1 MGPADLRSW
10 LGGLGLAQ
18 YAEAFEE
25 QAIDLELLPE
35 LSDAQLEQIGVKAL
49 GHRIKLQRAAAA
61 LRAPGSPTGLA
72 TAAAAGGGAP
82 AAPSSSASASASQP
96 GPATP
101 VSPAPAAPAPEALAE
116 RRQITVMFCDLVG
129 STALSRRLDPEDLR
143 TLMQR
148 YQRTCAEIV
157 QLNQGHVAQYLGD
170 GLMVYFG
177 WPRAHEDDAQRA
189 VQSAL
194 AIVEAIKG
202 IDAAEPLH
210 VRIGIASG
218 AVVVGHSA
226 DADVHAPR
234 TAVGETPNLAARVQA
249 LAEPDQ
255 VLIAAGTRRL
265 VAQAFECQDLG
276 EHALKGIDAPVRVWR
291 VLGEGQAE
299 GRFAASQGGRLTPLV
314 NRDLEISLLLD
325 RWARAQAG
333 QGQAVLLAG
342 EPGIGKSRVL
352 AELTTRVPADSLLL
366 RLQCSELHGHS
377 AFYPFTAQLVRA
389 AGIRRDDAP
398 DAKLDKLEALLASL
412 GTSVARHAPYY
423 AALMSW
429 PLARYTAFRTS
440 AGTSAAKL
448 KQETIEVLVHTVLDA
463 ARRRPVLLLAED
475 LHWMDPSSL
484 EVIDALVAATR
495 RAPVLLVMTSRHAHA
510 GRWAGQPHVTS
521 LTLVGLDRGHSLQLA
536 GAVAALHGLA
546 QRVLERIVERTD
558 GVPLFV
564 EELTRTLAEGGGLAL
579 DRDADALA
587 IPATLKDS
595 LTARLDQLGR
605 AKRAA
610 QFGSVLGR
618 SFRHD
623 VLVALSGAAEEVL
636 QGQIDQVVASG
647 LASRSGSGPEA
658 VYTFHHALIQD
669 AAYDSLLRSERR
681 ALHARA
687 GEILQARLPELAEH
701 EPELLAR
708 HFTAGEA
715 WDAAAPLW
723 LKAGQRAWARSAAQE
738 AIAHLG
744 AGLAIV
750 EKMADPHARRMTELR
765 LQSALGVVYFAAVSY
780 AAPQAEAAF
789 QRALALCESIDDV
802 TAKVPVLYGMGAF
815 QTMKGDARA
824 GHQAFERLRAES
836 DAAGEPRLQLYAQS
850 VLAWSHYNLG
860 EHDRGI
866 AAAERALRL
875 YETGALAGPR
885 LSAADPKIISEC
897 FRAAALWALGHV
909 DRARAVSE
917 GVLAHARALGE
928 PYSLAYTLNFAALL
942 VPDLCGERERV
953 IERADEGIR
962 LAAELGYPF
971 LEVFG
976 ILWRSWNE
984 GLAGDAEAA
993 AAALATF
1000 DAAMARLATMGVRY
1014 HHGQLLAR
1022 RARLLLATGQESAA
1036 QLAMAEALAH
1046 TEASGIRSIAP
1057 DVILAEGEVL
1067 LAHGGEQRALAR
1079 AAFQTALDLARS
1091 QGARSWQLRA
1101 ASALAR
1107 LAAEDEGPA
1116 AARALLAPVLAGF
1129 SEGHDTADLREASTL
1144 LARWRESA

>member
-1 MGPADLRSW
+1 MGAPTLRGW
-10 LGGLGLAQ
+10 LEGLGLAQ
-18 YAEAFEE
+18 YAEAFEQ

-35 LSDAQLEQIGVKAL
+35 MTDAQLEQVGVKAL

-61 LRAPGSPTGLA
+61 LRSS
-72 TAAAAGGGAP
+72 
-82 AAPSSSASASASQP
+82 AAPLP
-96 GPATP
+96 
-101 VSPAPAAPAPEALAE
+101 PAPPPEARAE
-116 RRQITVMFCDLVG
+116 RRQITVLFCDLVG
-129 STALSRRLDPEDLR
+129 STALSSRLDPEDLR
-143 TLMQR
+143 ALMQR

-157 QLNQGHVAQYLGD
+157 RRHQGHVAQVLGD

-189 VQSAL
+189 VQTAL
-194 AIVEAIKG
+194 AVVEAVKG
-202 IDAAEPLH
+202 IDAAEPLR
-210 VRIGIASG
+210 VRTGIATG
-218 AVVVGHSA
+218 AVVVGDSGEPGA
-226 DADVHAPR
+226 DAHTPR

-255 VLIAAGTRRL
+255 VLIAASTRRL
-265 VAQAFECQDLG
+265 VAHAFECRDLG
-276 EHALKGIDAPVRVWR
+276 EHVLKGLDAPVQVWR
-291 VLGEGQAE
+291 VLGESQAE
-299 GRFAASQGGRLTPLV
+299 GRFAAAQGGRLTPLV
-314 NRDLEISLLLD
+314 NRELEIGLLLE
-325 RWARAQAG
+325 RWARAGQG

-352 AELTTRVPADSLLL
+352 AELTARVRAGSVLM

-377 AFYPFTAQLVRA
+377 SFHPFIAQLARA
-389 AGIRRDDAP
+389 AGMRRDDTPEAR
-398 DAKLDKLEALLASL
+398 LDKLEALLAGL
-412 GTSVARHAPYY
+412 GTAAARHAPYC
-423 AALMSW
+423 AALMSL
-429 PLARYTAFRTS
+429 PLVRYPAFGS
-440 AGTSAAKL
+440 GAGTSAAKL
-448 KQETIEVLVHTVLDA
+448 KQETIESLVHMVLDA
-463 ARRRPVLLLAED
+463 AQVRPVLLLVED

-484 EVIDALVAATR
+484 EVIDALVATIR
-495 RAPVLLVMTSRHAHA
+495 RAPVLLVMTSRSAHTA
-510 GRWAGQPHVTS
+510 RWAAQPHATA

-536 GAVAALHGLA
+536 GAVAASHGLGA
-546 QRVLERIVERTD
+546 RLVERLVERIVERTD
-558 GVPLFV
+558 GVPLFL
-564 EELTRTLAEGGGLAL
+564 EELTRTLAEGGNLAL
-579 DRDADALA
+579 DRGAAEALA
-587 IPATLKDS
+587 IPATLQDS
-595 LTARLDQLGR
+595 LTARLDQLGP

-623 VLVALSGAAEEVL
+623 VLVALAGAADDVV
-636 QGQIDQVVASG
+636 QAQIDQVVAAG
-647 LASRSGSGPEA
+647 LASRSGSGAEA

-687 GEILQARLPELAEH
+687 GEILQARVGELAEH

-738 AIAHLG
+738 AIAHLE
-744 AGLAIV
+744 AGLAVV
-750 EKMADPHARRMTELR
+750 EKMSDPAARRMTELR

-789 QRALALCESIDDV
+789 QRALALCESIGEL

-824 GHQAFERLRAES
+824 GHQAFERLRSEA
-836 DAAGEPRLQLYAQS
+836 DTAGEPRLQLYAQS

-866 AAAERALRL
+866 AAAERVLRL
-875 YETGALAGPR
+875 CETGALASGPR

-909 DRARAVSE
+909 DRARAASD

-953 IERADEGIR
+953 IERADEGVR

-976 ILWRSWNE
+976 ILWRSWNQ
-984 GLAGDAEAA
+984 GLAGDVDAA
-993 AAALATF
+993 SAALTAF
-1000 DAAMARLATMGVRY
+1000 DDAMARLATMGVRY

-1022 RARLLLATGQESAA
+1022 RARLLLRVERVSAA
-1036 QLAMAEALAH
+1036 QLAIAEALAH
-1046 TEASGIRSIAP
+1046 TEASGIRSTAP
-1057 DVILAEGEVL
+1057 DVALAEGEVL
-1067 LAHGGEQRALAR
+1067 LAHADRFRGEQRALAG
-1079 AAFQTALDLARS
+1079 AAFRTAFDIARA

-1101 ASALAR
+1101 AIALAR
-1107 LAAEDEGPA
+1107 LAAEDEGPG
-1116 AARALLAPVLAGF
+1116 AARALLAPVFEGF
-1129 SEGHDTADLREASTL
+1129 TEGHATADLREASAL
-1144 LARWRESA
+1144 LGRWREGA